1 MTSHT
6 ECYGMNFL
14 LAGPRDAFSCELFES
29 HCLMN
34 FNAFE
39 FLDNFALMALAAVL
53 YGIILRLDYPRD
65 VRRIL
70 GGIMFGAGAA
80 VSMMDPLRIAPGVIV
95 DLRSLFIGFSG
106 AFLGP
111 VAMVISL
118 TIGAVTRYQIGGI
131 GVVPGIV
138 AMTLAGCS
146 GTLWGYLMRNRSRAS
161 IRHMLL
167 LGLML
172 CAGLLAFLLLP
183 PEIRATAF
191 KSAAPY
197 AAACYILGALL
208 LGTFVE
214 RERFYAMRERRLTNE
229 VNTDPL
235 TGLLNRRG
243 FLRAFD
249 VTQEEGG
256 SENGAAILLID
267 LDHFKILNDTYGHD
281 AGDLVLQSVGAT
293 LRKAV
298 RQSDLLG
305 RLGGEEFAVYLPNA
319 SMTDARNIAE
329 RIRAGIEASI
339 VASNGSSIKAST
351 SIGGCWSLNAM
362 DLTTG
367 LKRADVELYKAK
379 QGGRNQVRFTPTIK
393 SAA

>member
-1 MTSHT
+1 
-6 ECYGMNFL
+6 MNL
-14 LAGPRDAFSCELFES
+14 
-29 HCLMN
+29 
-34 FNAFE
+34 NAFE

-53 YGIILRLDYPRD
+53 YGIILRLEYPRE

-70 GGIMFGAGAA
+70 GGFMFGAGAA
-80 VSMMDPLRIAPGVIV
+80 VSMMDPLRVAPGVIV

-111 VAMVISL
+111 VAMLISL
-118 TIGAVTRYQIGGI
+118 TIGAITRYQIGGI

-146 GTLWGYLMRNRSRAS
+146 GTLWGHLMRNRSRAS
-161 IRHMLL
+161 LRHLLL

-183 PEIRATAF
+183 VEIRAKAF
-191 KSAAPY
+191 FNAAPY

-208 LGTFVE
+208 LGTFIE

-243 FLRAFD
+243 FQRGFD
-249 VTQEEGG
+249 IAQEEIV
-256 SENGAAILLID
+256 SENGAAILLVD
-267 LDHFKILNDTYGHD
+267 LDHFKKLNDTHGHD
-281 AGDLVLQSVGAT
+281 IGDLVLQSVGAI

-305 RLGGEEFAVYLPNA
+305 RLGGEEFVVYLPNA
-319 SMTDARNIAE
+319 SMADARNIAE
-329 RIRAGIEASI
+329 RIRIGIETSTIASKGKPLP
-339 VASNGSSIKAST
+339 VSASVGGSWSST
-351 SIGGCWSLNAM
+351 AM

-367 LKRADVELYKAK
+367 LKLADMELYKAK
-379 QGGRNQVRFTPTIK
+379 QAGRNQVHFTPTIK